1 MVINDLLRKQKISRY
16 KLSKISGVP
25 QTTISDIC
33 NSKVDIEN
41 CNVKTMY
48 KIAKALNVSIEFI
61 LEKNEQDKLDELDYR
76 SSFET
81 FKSNICHEVKE
92 KGDIQF
98 LIDTLESNRIR
109 ELFNKKWY
117 PEALY
122 LLGMT
127 DYLSNINNV
136 PICTNFNDIRKC
148 KLSKIVYP
156 TGILIRAAVS
166 NDENVKNEAVK
177 NAIPEFMR
185 FNIVENEV
193 RNVV

>member
-1 MVINDLLRKQKISRY
+1 
-16 KLSKISGVP
+16 
-25 QTTISDIC
+25 
-33 NSKVDIEN
+33 
-41 CNVKTMY
+41 MY
-48 KIAKALNVSIEFI
+48 KIAKVLNVSIEFI

>member
-1 MVINDLLRKQKISRY
+1 MVINDLLREQKISRY
-16 KLSKISGVP
+16 KLSKMSGVP

-41 CNVKTMY
+41 CNVSTMY

-109 ELFNKKWY
+109 ELFDKKWY

-127 DYLSNINNV
+127 DYLSNINDV
-136 PICTNFNDIRKC
+136 PICTNYNDIRKC
-148 KLSKIVYP
+148 KLSEIVYP
-156 TGILIRAAVS
+156 TGILIKASVS
-166 NDENVKNEAVK
+166 NDESVKREAVK

>member
-1 MVINDLLRKQKISRY
+1 M
-16 KLSKISGVP
+16 
-25 QTTISDIC
+25 
-33 NSKVDIEN
+33 
-41 CNVKTMY
+41 

-109 ELFNKKWY
+109 ELFDKKWY

-122 LLGMT
+122 LLGMA
-127 DYLSNINNV
+127 DYLSNINDV
-136 PICTNFNDIRKC
+136 PICTNYNDIRKC
-148 KLSKIVYP
+148 KLSEIAYP
-156 TGILIRAAVS
+156 TGILIKAAVS
-166 NDENVKNEAVK
+166 NDENIKQKAIEE
-177 NAIPEFMR
+177 AIPEFLR
-185 FNIVENEV
+185 FNIVEADI

>member
-1 MVINDLLRKQKISRY
+1 MDAN
-16 KLSKISGVP
+16 
-25 QTTISDIC
+25 
-33 NSKVDIEN
+33 
-41 CNVKTMY
+41 
-48 KIAKALNVSIEFI
+48 
-61 LEKNEQDKLDELDYR
+61 R

-109 ELFNKKWY
+109 QLFDKNWY

-136 PICTNFNDIRKC
+136 PICTNYNDIRKC
-148 KLSKIVYP
+148 KLNKIVYP
-156 TGILIRAAVS
+156 TGILILAAVT
-166 NDENVKNEAVK
+166 NDDDVKTKAIEK
-177 NAIPEFMR
+177 AIPEFLR
-185 FNIVENEV
+185 FNIVEAEI

>member
-1 MVINDLLRKQKISRY
+1 MFD
-16 KLSKISGVP
+16 
-25 QTTISDIC
+25 
-33 NSKVDIEN
+33 
-41 CNVKTMY
+41 
-48 KIAKALNVSIEFI
+48 
-61 LEKNEQDKLDELDYR
+61 
-76 SSFET
+76 
-81 FKSNICHEVKE
+81 
-92 KGDIQF
+92 
-98 LIDTLESNRIR
+98 
-109 ELFNKKWY
+109 KKWY

-136 PICTNFNDIRKC
+136 PICTNYNDIRKC

-166 NDENVKNEAVK
+166 NDEGVKSEAVK

>member
-1 MVINDLLRKQKISRY
+1 MVINDLLREQKISRY
-16 KLSKISGVP
+16 KLSKMSGVP

-41 CNVKTMY
+41 CNVSTMY

-109 ELFNKKWY
+109 ELFDKKWY

-127 DYLSNINNV
+127 DYLSNINDV
-136 PICTNFNDIRKC
+136 PICTNYNDIRKC
-148 KLSKIVYP
+148 KLSEIVYP
-156 TGILIRAAVS
+156 TGILIKAAVS
-166 NDENVKNEAVK
+166 NDESVKRESVK